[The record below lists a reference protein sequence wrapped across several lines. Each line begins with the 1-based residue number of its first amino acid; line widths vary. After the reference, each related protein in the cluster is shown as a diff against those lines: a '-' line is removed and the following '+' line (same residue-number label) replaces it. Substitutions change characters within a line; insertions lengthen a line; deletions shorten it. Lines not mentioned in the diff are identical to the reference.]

1 MLQLT
6 MSTDGKCT
14 LFQILLSVRNA
25 VQTNSYEQD
34 VKILGREADKR
45 ITFHGSFLD
54 EDMIKCWWNQIA
66 NVASYGLLTRNC
78 STVVFKAL
86 HTGGA
91 SRFLDDPQY
100 IIWTPNRLYR
110 YCELLQWNTYRLR
123 IYTNKNNEKV
133 RTDFE
138 YIFHELR
145 NNAEIERRRKQQFDK
160 NGQDM
165 AKREDDIEKDSKKRK
180 TEDEQSNDEDD
191 KDERENK
198 YIDEL
203 KSDES
208 ETDEKQRP
216 NGEHYSVGLEG
227 GEVSMDGQG
236 ELVKKMPRKR
246 NRKRREQTTK
256 YSFNIMHL
264 RVRKDRTFRI
274 NNAILNN
281 ITVIAF
287 QCRCFL

>member
-1 MLQLT
+1 
-6 MSTDGKCT
+6 
-14 LFQILLSVRNA
+14 
-25 VQTNSYEQD
+25 
-34 VKILGREADKR
+34 
-45 ITFHGSFLD
+45 
-54 EDMIKCWWNQIA
+54 MIKCWWNQIA

-110 YCELLQWNTYRLR
+110 YCELLQWNTFRLR
-123 IYTNKNNEKV
+123 IYANKNNEKV

-145 NNAEIERRRKQQFDK
+145 NDAEIERRRKQQFDK
-160 NGQDM
+160 KRQDM
-165 AKREDDIEKDSKKRK
+165 AKREYDIEKNSKKRK

-191 KDERENK
+191 NDDRENK

-208 ETDEKQRP
+208 KTDEKQRP

-246 NRKRREQTTK
+246 NRKRRK
-256 YSFNIMHL
+256 
-264 RVRKDRTFRI
+264 
-274 NNAILNN
+274 
-281 ITVIAF
+281 
-287 QCRCFL
+287 

>member
-6 MSTDGKCT
+6 MSTDGKST

-25 VQTNSYEQD
+25 VQTKSYEQD

-78 STVVFKAL
+78 STMVFKAL

-91 SRFLDDPQY
+91 SSFLDDPQY
-100 IIWTPNRLYR
+100 KIWTPNRLYR
-110 YCELLQWNTYRLR
+110 YCELLQWNTFQLR
-123 IYTNKNNEKV
+123 IYANKNNEKV

-145 NNAEIERRRKQQFDK
+145 NDAEIERRRKQQFDK
-160 NGQDM
+160 KRQDM
-165 AKREDDIEKDSKKRK
+165 AKREEKDSKKRK
-180 TEDEQSNDEDD
+180 TEDEQSNEDD

-198 YIDEL
+198 YIYEL
-203 KSDES
+203 KS
-208 ETDEKQRP
+208 DEKQRP

-227 GEVSMDGQG
+227 GEGSMDGQG
-236 ELVKKMPRKR
+236 KLVKKMPRKR
-246 NRKRREQTTK
+246 NRKRRKQTTK

-274 NNAILNN
+274 NNAILND

>member
-1 MLQLT
+1 MHYISFWQ
-6 MSTDGKCT
+6 MSPCWRILSSIGFSSIKTNIFLVLIDYV
-14 LFQILLSVRNA
+14 LSMILLSVRNA
-25 VQTNSYEQD
+25 VQTKSYEQD

-54 EDMIKCWWNQIA
+54 EDMIKCWWDPIA
-66 NVASYGLLTRNC
+66 EVASYGLLTRNC
-78 STVVFKAL
+78 STMVFKAL

-110 YCELLQWNTYRLR
+110 YCELLQWNTFQLR
-123 IYTNKNNEKV
+123 IYANKNNEKV

-145 NNAEIERRRKQQFDK
+145 NDAEIERRRKQQFV
-160 NGQDM
+160 
-165 AKREDDIEKDSKKRK
+165 KKRK
-180 TEDEQSNDEDD
+180 TEDEQSNDE
-191 KDERENK
+191 RENK
-198 YIDEL
+198 YIYEL

-246 NRKRREQTTK
+246 NRKRRK
-256 YSFNIMHL
+256 
-264 RVRKDRTFRI
+264 
-274 NNAILNN
+274 
-281 ITVIAF
+281 
-287 QCRCFL
+287 